1 MEEERIDIPETDIPE
16 VENQQPVYR
25 PRPKWQI
32 VCAWIG
38 VAIMLVSIALYYW
51 QIAVGGF

>member
-1 MEEERIDIPETDIPE
+1 MEEERIDISAEEIPE
-16 VENQQPVYR
+16 EENQQPAYR
-25 PRPKWQI
+25 PRPKWQL

-38 VAIMLVSIALYYW
+38 VAIMIISVILYYW

>member
-1 MEEERIDIPETDIPE
+1 MEENREETLE
-16 VENQQPVYR
+16 TKSEVYR

-38 VAIMLVSIALYYW
+38 IAIMIVSFILYCW
-51 QIAVGGF
+51 QIATGGML